1 MDSSGLNVA
10 EMGPVSSSKDTEA
23 ILLELQREGSLSA
36 LFPLPRRSANQTG
49 GALQPA
55 GLAKRAA
62 QLRLTRHPTVG
73 NEPWFAQAFR
83 SRWELYRAWLDEYR
97 KQPSAESVH
106 EMRVSSRRL
115 ASQLML
121 LGCVVGGRKP
131 CKVQRMLKSQLRSLG
146 AVRDLHVQ
154 RIFLEQQ
161 ATKFPQVA
169 LLREHLMRR
178 ERELIKP
185 ASRRMSNS
193 KVKKLQRWIDRLEEE
208 FAQVASDVVKQEEFA
223 AAAWRCA
230 EDAFAET
237 VRCWRLIRLSDLR
250 TIHHTRVAF
259 KRKMG
264 NIQDLVVIQ
273 KCIADFIDEN
283 GTREAPLR
291 PFCAYVRRRGGRALR
306 AFRDSAEKLFQFW
319 PLPGPDAASPSRSI
333 HYAA

>member
-1 MDSSGLNVA
+1 
-10 EMGPVSSSKDTEA
+10 
-23 ILLELQREGSLSA
+23 
-36 LFPLPRRSANQTG
+36 
-49 GALQPA
+49 
-55 GLAKRAA
+55 
-62 QLRLTRHPTVG
+62 
-73 NEPWFAQAFR
+73 
-83 SRWELYRAWLDEYR
+83 
-97 KQPSAESVH
+97 
-106 EMRVSSRRL
+106 
-115 ASQLML
+115 
-121 LGCVVGGRKP
+121 
-131 CKVQRMLKSQLRSLG
+131 MLKSQLRSLG

-259 KRKMG
+259 KKFRYLVESFPTEMSGLSKRQLRQWAYYQRKMG